1 MKRTYGYSFV
11 MIDLE
16 PLRAFLRTHFRL
28 SPRRPLTE
36 EEDLP
41 SMILDTV
48 SWIELADFIEETY
61 EIQLS
66 QEDLVA
72 YRDNFRSLR
81 SITAFVDR
89 KRREGDSD
97 RSASDRSTEERR

>member
-1 MKRTYGYSFV
+1 MV
-11 MIDLE
+11 
-16 PLRAFLRTHFRL
+16 
-28 SPRRPLTE
+28 
-36 EEDLP
+36 
-41 SMILDTV
+41 LDTV

-81 SITAFVDR
+81 SITAFIER
-89 KRREGDSD
+89 KRNEADSD
-97 RSASDRSTEERR
+97 RSARERKTEERR

>member
-1 MKRTYGYSFV
+1 MT
-11 MIDLE
+11 DLE
-16 PLRAFLRTHFRL
+16 PVRAFLRTHFRI
-28 SPRRPLTE
+28 SSRRQLTE

-66 QEDLVA
+66 QEDLAA

-81 SITAFVDR
+81 SITAFIDR
-89 KRREGDSD
+89 KRREAPSD
-97 RSASDRSTEERR
+97 RSAREKETEERR